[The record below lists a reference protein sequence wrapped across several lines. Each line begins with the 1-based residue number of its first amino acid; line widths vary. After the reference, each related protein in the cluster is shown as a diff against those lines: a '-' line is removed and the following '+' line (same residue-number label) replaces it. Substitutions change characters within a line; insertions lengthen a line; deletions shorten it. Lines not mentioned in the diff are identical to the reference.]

1 MATSTIDILIS
12 AKDMATKSIAKVNN
26 EIHSLGGT
34 SLSVGK
40 SMSGFASTVGAGLMT
55 LGTVGGVALAGLGA
69 YGIKTA
75 GDFEQT
81 SIAFTTMLGDG
92 QKAGALLKD
101 LSTFAASTP
110 FEFPEIANAGKS
122 LLAFG
127 IEAKNIKGTLTTLGD
142 VASSLNIPIGEL
154 SEIYGK
160 IKTSG
165 RVFSED
171 INQLTGRGIPIIA
184 ELAKQF

>member
-1 MATSTIDILIS
+1 M
-12 AKDMATKSIAKVNN
+12 K
-26 EIHSLGGT
+26 E
-34 SLSVGK
+34 LS
-40 SMSGFASTVGAGLMT
+40 
-55 LGTVGGVALAGLGA
+55 
-69 YGIKTA
+69 
-75 GDFEQT
+75 D
-81 SIAFTTMLGDG
+81 
-92 QKAGALLKD
+92 
-101 LSTFAASTP
+101 FAASTP

-127 IEAKNIKGTLTTLGD
+127 FEASKITGTLTTLGD
-142 VASSLNIPIGEL
+142 IASSLNIPLGEL

-171 INQLTGRGIPIIA
+171 INQLTGRGIPIIS